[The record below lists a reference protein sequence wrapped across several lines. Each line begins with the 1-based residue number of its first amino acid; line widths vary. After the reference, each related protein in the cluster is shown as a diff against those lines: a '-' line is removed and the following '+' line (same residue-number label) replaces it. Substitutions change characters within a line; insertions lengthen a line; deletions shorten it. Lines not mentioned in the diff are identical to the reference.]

1 MVTAGANIAT
11 SIMAMEA
18 GITDA
23 AAMRPSMVIMPTAT
37 MIATADL
44 TAAKCIMKKCVADL
58 TAAKCIMKKCMAD
71 HTMMHRI
78 MTRHIMMR
86 RTMTRRTMTSTTS
99 NL

>member
-37 MIATADL
+37 TIATAGR
-44 TAAKCIMKKCVADL
+44 TAAKCIMEKS
-58 TAAKCIMKKCMAD
+58 MAD
-71 HTMMHRI
+71 HTMTHRI
-78 MTRHIMMR
+78 TTRHIMMHL
-86 RTMTRRTMTSTTS
+86 TMTRHTMMHHTTTITTV
-99 NL
+99 NP

>member
-44 TAAKCIMKKCVADL
+44 TAAKCIMKKC
-58 TAAKCIMKKCMAD
+58 MAD